1 MLNAILHNISLNFCC
16 SRWDFISLLQVAEQ
30 EVARQQHNILP
41 DSCMG

>member
-1 MLNAILHNISLNFCC
+1 MLYYI
-16 SRWDFISLLQVAEQ
+16 ISLLISVVADEILYLFYKWLSK